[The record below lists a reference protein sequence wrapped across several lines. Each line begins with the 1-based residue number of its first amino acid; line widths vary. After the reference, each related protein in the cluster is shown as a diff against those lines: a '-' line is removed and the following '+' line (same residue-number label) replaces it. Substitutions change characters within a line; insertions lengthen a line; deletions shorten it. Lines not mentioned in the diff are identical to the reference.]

1 MTTVTAPSEQDAKQ
15 KLIQTARF
23 LFSQKG
29 LEGTS
34 TRDIA
39 RESGLNISLISYY
52 FGGKEG
58 LYKQVFMNFGEHIS
72 QVIDGTLESFQGLE
86 MNQKNFVEEVKLIIT
101 MFIDLHD
108 QNKDMANLMWREKLE
123 GMRHSKELQDQI
135 FLPIG
140 NKMSEFIAQ
149 AQRKGIVTKK
159 IHPKVF
165 FIAMIE
171 SIMGYLRALECDENL
186 KKSCPLIS
194 DQKNVVVD
202 QFTIFFTQGIL
213 K

>member
-1 MTTVTAPSEQDAKQ
+1 MTQTPSSSESDAREVLLKA
-15 KLIQTARF
+15 ARV

-39 RESGLNISLISYY
+39 KESGLNISLISYY

-58 LYKQVFMNFGEHIS
+58 LYKELFMNFGTHIAR
-72 QVIDGTLESFQGLE
+72 VIDETLESLQDME
-86 MNQKNFVEEVKLIIT
+86 MNEKNFVESVRRIIT
-101 MFIDLHD
+101 MFTNLHE
-108 QNKDMANLMWREKLE
+108 QNKDMATLMWREKLE
-123 GMRHSKELQDQI
+123 GMPHSKDVHDQI

-140 NKMSEFIAQ
+140 NKMSEFFAQ

-159 IHPKVF
+159 IHPLTY
-165 FIAMIE
+165 FISLIE
-171 SIMGYLRALECDENL
+171 SLMGYLRALECDTHVQQM
-186 KKSCPLIS
+186 CPNIS
-194 DQKNVVVD
+194 QSRNQVID
-202 QFTIFFTQGIL
+202 QFTIIFTQGIL